1 MSTDLSHINCLC
13 VLVHNVGLCACART
27 GLDHECKQLNEDFV
41 KSLLIEYADLQS
53 EMTRTKSTLLALQDL
68 VSVEHVTNRMFRNN
82 VRLQNRCEV
91 SVWTGVLTCDYCA

>member
-27 GLDHECKQLNEDFV
+27 GLDHECKLHEDFV

-68 VSVEHVTNRMFRNN
+68 VSIDHVTTCVFLYN
-82 VRLQNRCEV
+82 VCRIDVKYQCEQ
-91 SVWTGVLTCDYCA
+91 GF

>member
-1 MSTDLSHINCLC
+1 MALHITNCLYC